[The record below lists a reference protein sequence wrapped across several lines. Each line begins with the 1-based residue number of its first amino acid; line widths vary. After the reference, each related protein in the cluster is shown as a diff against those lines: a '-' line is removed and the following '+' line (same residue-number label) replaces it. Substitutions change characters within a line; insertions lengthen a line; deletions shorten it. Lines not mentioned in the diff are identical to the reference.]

1 MIFFSA
7 ISHGQNRTLLKK
19 GKSDERD
26 KFIKDLIYELP
37 EIKFSIFGMD
47 DFEPI
52 WGSNYLYF
60 LSKSK
65 MALNFSRGSY
75 QKLYSSDRISSL
87 IGNGLLVFIN
97 KNTKLN
103 KLFTNKEVVFY
114 KDKKDLIDKIR
125 YYSNNNKIRIKLAKS
140 AYNKYHKT
148 MNNKIISNYMLSC
161 VSLVNSKKL
170 FWNDKI

>member
-1 MIFFSA
+1 
-7 ISHGQNRTLLKK
+7 
-19 GKSDERD
+19 
-26 KFIKDLIYELP
+26 
-37 EIKFSIFGMD
+37 
-47 DFEPI
+47 
-52 WGSNYLYF
+52 
-60 LSKSK
+60 
-65 MALNFSRGSY
+65 MALNISRGTY
-75 QKLYSSDRISSL
+75 QKLYSSDRIASL

-97 KNTKLN
+97 KNTKLDQ
-103 KLFTNKEVVFY
+103 LFTSKEVVFY

-161 VSLVNSKKL
+161 VSLINSKKL